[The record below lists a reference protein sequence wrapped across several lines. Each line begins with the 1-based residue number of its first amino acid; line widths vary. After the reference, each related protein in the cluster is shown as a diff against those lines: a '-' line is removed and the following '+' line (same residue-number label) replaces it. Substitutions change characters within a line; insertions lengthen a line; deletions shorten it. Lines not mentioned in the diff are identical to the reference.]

1 MLLIQLL
8 DLYALVLIIRVIL
21 SWVNPNP
28 YNPVVSFLYRITEP
42 VLDPVRRIIPPLGGL
57 DLSPLVVLAA
67 IWILTRLLI
76 WIQ

>member
-1 MLLIQLL
+1 MLMIQLL